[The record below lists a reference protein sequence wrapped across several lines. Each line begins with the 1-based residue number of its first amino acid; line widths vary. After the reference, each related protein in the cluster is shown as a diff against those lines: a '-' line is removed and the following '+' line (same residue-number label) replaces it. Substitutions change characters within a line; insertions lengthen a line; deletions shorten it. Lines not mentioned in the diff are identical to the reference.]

1 MRKALL
7 LKLTLALTLVLGA
20 SAATTPANALPTCSS
35 AYCAAN
41 PNVNCVW
48 FGKTWNCFV
57 WLDSHCC

>member
-7 LKLTLALTLVLGA
+7 LRLAFALALVLGA
-20 SAATTPANALPTCSS
+20 SSTMPVTALPTCSS

-41 PNVNCVW
+41 PNVSCVW
-48 FGKTWNCFV
+48 FGKTWNCYV

>member
-7 LKLTLALTLVLGA
+7 LKLTLALTLVLAA
-20 SAATTPANALPTCSS
+20 SSTTAVTALPTCSS

-41 PNVNCVW
+41 PNVSCVW
-48 FGKTWNCFV
+48 FGKVWNCYV